1 MVNRAGSLL
10 AASASNER
18 ATGRQ
23 AWGLLW
29 ASSRPL
35 AAGVIV
41 WMAGNALLPVAV
53 VITLGLV
60 VGRIPGTV
68 THGIS
73 SADGHQLIAALI
85 LAALVYGLSLIA
97 DPVGG
102 ALGTAASARITG
114 QLQERLLTA
123 VTGPVGVAHLEDTEV
138 LDRLARAEGSLTG
151 FFPGDAPVTWAGS
164 LAGRLSGVIGCLV
177 LAVFQWWLGL
187 LLLVMWVTVR
197 RVLLTA
203 VLRQAIDLR
212 GMTTVMRRSWYF
224 VGVGTKARDAK
235 EVRVFSLARFVAAR
249 FRREHEQ
256 FLAGARDDIRS
267 LHRRAAACFLVV
279 LAGYALTLVVI
290 THDARAHEIGVRGLA
305 ILIPMLA
312 VTTSAGSISY
322 GDITLAWALT
332 GLPDA
337 DRLEQDLTP
346 SGPTLTSSSTDG
358 TDGTGSTGSTGRAAR
373 PGPRPAGDRP
383 RHRVAL
389 EGVHFRY
396 PGGTADVLA
405 GVDLE
410 LEAGRST
417 ALVGVNGAG
426 KSTLVSLLG
435 RLRDPTAGR
444 IVVDDVDLR
453 DLDPVGWQRKIALMP
468 QQPVRYPVSAYDNV
482 AFGALEHAAD
492 RDGVERAARQ
502 AGFADVV
509 PTLPDGW
516 DTVLTR
522 ELPGGVDLSGG
533 QWQRLALARA
543 LFATAHGARL
553 LILDEPT
560 AALDVRS
567 EARFY
572 RQFLDITAGLT
583 TVVISHRFA
592 TVRQADTICVLDGGH
607 ISERGS
613 HADLVAAGGTYARMY
628 EVQAAR
634 FGAAR

>member
-1 MVNRAGSLL
+1 VALNRAGSLL
-10 AASASNER
+10 VASASGER
-18 ATGRQ
+18 ASGRQ
-23 AWGLLW
+23 AWSLLW
-29 ASSRPL
+29 KSSRPL
-35 AAGVIV
+35 AAGVIA
-41 WMAGNALLPVAV
+41 WMVAGALLPVAV
-53 VITLGLV
+53 VISLGLV
-60 VGRIPGTV
+60 VGAIPGTV
-68 THGIS
+68 AHGIS
-73 SADGHQLIAALI
+73 SADGHRLIAALV
-85 LAALVYGLSLIA
+85 LAALVYALSLIA
-97 DPVGG
+97 DPVGN
-102 ALGTAASARITG
+102 ALGTAASARITS

-123 VTGPVGVAHLEDTEV
+123 VSAPVGVGHLEDTEM

-164 LAGRLSGVIGCLV
+164 LAGRISGVIGCLV
-177 LAVFQWWLGL
+177 LAIFQWWLGL
-187 LLLVMWVTVR
+187 LLLVMWLAVR
-197 RVLLTA
+197 QVLLTA

-249 FRREHEQ
+249 FRREHEL
-256 FLAGARDDIRS
+256 FLAGSRDDRRS
-267 LHRRAAACFLVV
+267 LHRRAAICFLIV
-279 LAGYALTLVVI
+279 LAGYVLTLAVI
-290 THDARAHEIGVRGLA
+290 THDARTHEIGVRGLA

-322 GDITLAWALT
+322 GDITLAWALS

-346 SGPTLTSSSTDG
+346 R
-358 TDGTGSTGSTGRAAR
+358 GTGLEGAR
-373 PGPRPAGDRP
+373 PVGDRP
-383 RHRVAL
+383 RHRVVL
-389 EGVHFRY
+389 EDVHFRY

-410 LEAGRST
+410 LRAGQST

-435 RLRDPTAGR
+435 RLRDPTGGR
-444 IVVDDVDLR
+444 ILVDDVDVR
-453 DLDPVGWQRKIALMP
+453 ELDPVGWQRKIALMP

-482 AFGALEHAAD
+482 AFGALEHAGD
-492 RDGVERAARQ
+492 REGVEQAARQ

-572 RQFLDITAGLT
+572 RQFLDITQGLT

-592 TVRQADTICVLDGGH
+592 TVRQAATICVLDGGR
-607 ISERGS
+607 ITERGT
-613 HADLVAAGGTYARMY
+613 HAELVAADGTYARMY
-628 EVQAAR
+628 ELQAAR
-634 FGAAR
+634 FGASR

>member
-1 MVNRAGSLL
+1 MALNWAGSLL
-10 AASASNER
+10 AASAAGER

-23 AWGLLW
+23 AWSLLW

-35 AAGVIV
+35 AAGVIA
-41 WMAGNALLPVAV
+41 WMVAGALFPVAV
-53 VITLGLV
+53 VVTLGLV
-60 VGRIPGTV
+60 VGAIPGTV
-68 THGIS
+68 VHGLS
-73 SADGHQLIAALI
+73 SSDGHRLIAALV
-85 LAALVYGLSLIA
+85 LAALVYGLSLIS
-97 DPVGG
+97 DPVGN

-114 QLQERLLTA
+114 QVQARLLTA
-123 VTGPVGVAHLEDTEV
+123 VTGPVGVGHLEDTEV

-164 LAGRLSGVIGCLV
+164 LSGRISGVIGCLV

-187 LLLVMWVTVR
+187 LLLVMWLAVR

-212 GMTTVMRRSWYF
+212 AMTTVMRRSWYF
-224 VGVGTKARDAK
+224 VGLGTKARDAK
-235 EVRVFSLARFVAAR
+235 EIRVFSLARFVAAR
-249 FRREHEQ
+249 FRREHEL
-256 FLAGARDDIRS
+256 FLAGARDDLRS
-267 LHRRAAACFLVV
+267 LHRRAALCFLVV
-279 LAGYALTLVVI
+279 LAGYALTLTVI
-290 THDARAHEIGVRGLA
+290 THDARTHEIGVRGLA

-312 VTTSAGSISY
+312 VTTAAGSISY
-322 GDITLAWALT
+322 GDITLAWALA

-346 SGPTLTSSSTDG
+346 PGPTLSE
-358 TDGTGSTGSTGRAAR
+358 TGAR
-373 PGPRPAGDRP
+373 PVGGRPE
-383 RHRVAL
+383 HRVTL
-389 EGVHFRY
+389 EGVRFRY
-396 PGGTADVLA
+396 PGAHADVLA

-410 LEAGRST
+410 LRAGTST

-435 RLRDPTAGR
+435 RLRDPTGGR
-444 IVVDDVDLR
+444 ILADDVDVR
-453 DLDPVGWQRKIALMP
+453 ELDPVGWQRTIALMP

-482 AFGALEHAAD
+482 AFGALEHASD
-492 RDGVERAARQ
+492 RAGVEHAGQQ
-502 AGFADVV
+502 AGGAVGV

-572 RQFLDITAGLT
+572 RQFLGLTQALT

-592 TVRQADTICVLDGGH
+592 TVRQAGTICVLDGGR
-607 ISERGS
+607 ITERGT
-613 HADLVAAGGTYARMY
+613 HAELVAAGGTYARMY
-628 EVQAAR
+628 EMQAAR
-634 FGAAR
+634 FGATR

>member
-1 MVNRAGSLL
+1 VALNRAGSLL
-10 AASASNER
+10 AASASGER

-23 AWGLLW
+23 AWSLLW
-29 ASSRPL
+29 KSSHPL
-35 AAGVIV
+35 AAGVIA
-41 WMAGNALLPVAV
+41 WMVAGALLPVAV

-60 VGRIPGTV
+60 VGAIPGTV
-68 THGIS
+68 SHGIS
-73 SADGHQLIAALI
+73 SSDGHRLIAALV
-85 LAALVYGLSLIA
+85 LAALIYALSLIA
-97 DPVGG
+97 DPVGN
-102 ALGTAASARITG
+102 ALGTAASARITS

-123 VTGPVGVAHLEDTEV
+123 VSAPVGVDHLEDTEV

-164 LAGRLSGVIGCLV
+164 LAGRISGVIGCLV
-177 LAVFQWWLGL
+177 LAIFQWWLGL
-187 LLLVMWVTVR
+187 LLLVMWLAVR
-197 RVLLTA
+197 QALLTA

-212 GMTTVMRRSWYF
+212 AMTTVMRRSWYF

-249 FRREHEQ
+249 FRREHEL
-256 FLAGARDDIRS
+256 FLSGSRDDRRS
-267 LHRRAAACFLVV
+267 LHRRAAICFLIV
-279 LAGYALTLVVI
+279 LAAYALTLTVI

-322 GDITLAWALT
+322 GDITLAWALS

-346 SGPTLTSSSTDG
+346 SGPALAETALTG
-358 TDGTGSTGSTGRAAR
+358 AR
-373 PGPRPAGDRP
+373 PVGDRP
-383 RHRVAL
+383 RDRVVL
-389 EGVHFRY
+389 DDVHFRY

-410 LEAGRST
+410 LRAGQST

-435 RLRDPTAGR
+435 RLRDPTGGR
-444 IVVDDVDLR
+444 ILIDDVDVR
-453 DLDPVGWQRKIALMP
+453 ELDPVGWQRKIALMP

-482 AFGALEHAAD
+482 AFGALEHAGD
-492 RDGVERAARQ
+492 QDGVEQAARQ

-572 RQFLDITAGLT
+572 RQFLDITQDLT

-592 TVRQADTICVLDGGH
+592 TVRQATTICVLDGGR
-607 ISERGS
+607 ITERGT
-613 HADLVAAGGTYARMY
+613 HRELLAAGGAYARMY
-628 EVQAAR
+628 QLQAAR
-634 FGAAR
+634 FGAAK